1 VSRFRRS
8 FFQHIARAELREK
21 EKSPQIAGFDESLQV
36 VATALLPKR
45 GLGKSSATSFLSR
58 VSEKTQKPSG
68 AKFGASFDTQSD
80 TRLQAL
86 IAHWANLPEALRES
100 VFRQVCETLILQNL
114 PSNNERIL
122 YMADNQKQPHT
133 YTKRDSL
140 PSDGAN
146 IHYGECFALISDVFL
161 GQLYYQSYCCFSG
174 QSFIF

>member
-1 VSRFRRS
+1 MVLLARSYGKRKKAHKLQALTSRCNCV
-8 FFQHIARAELREK
+8 QL
-21 EKSPQIAGFDESLQV
+21 LN
-36 VATALLPKR
+36 LPKR

-58 VSEKTQKPSG
+58 VSKKTQKPSG

-122 YMADNQKQPHT
+122 
-133 YTKRDSL
+133 S
-140 PSDGAN
+140 
-146 IHYGECFALISDVFL
+146 
-161 GQLYYQSYCCFSG
+161 
-174 QSFIF
+174 